1 MQIKIEI
8 DVKPEELR
16 RFLGLPDVAGLQE
29 DVLHFLREKLGA
41 ASESFDPASF
51 VKDNLQTIRNSGTWK
66 KFVAAAKARTT
77 GLVPEAPAAPA
88 AKKRARVRP
97 AGARPRP
104 RPAAAK
110 ARKQQE
116 TPDPAATGEAGV
128 SAESGE

>member
-41 ASESFDPASF
+41 ASESFDPTSF

-77 GLVPEAPAAPA
+77 GLVPEPPAP
-88 AKKRARVRP
+88 KKRARVRS

-104 RPAAAK
+104 RPTAAK
-110 ARKQQE
+110 AKKQE
-116 TPDPAATGEAGV
+116 APEPAADAGGE
-128 SAESGE
+128 SAE